1 MNVTSSLVILF
12 SVVESSWALILTPCP
27 GAEGRRVLARA
38 RLSCPVRNESLG
50 DRLAYP
56 SRLIAGRGDCILTL
70 CRVFCSCIL
79 AAFFPVF

>member
-12 SVVESSWALILTPCP
+12 SVVESSWALILTLCP

-38 RLSCPVRNESLG
+38 RLSCPVGNESLG

-70 CRVFCSCIL
+70 PFVFAECF
-79 AAFFPVF
+79 AAVS

>member
-12 SVVESSWALILTPCP
+12 SVVESFWALMLIPCP

-38 RLSCPVRNESLG
+38 RLSCPVRNKSLR

-56 SRLIAGRGDCILTL
+56 FRLIAGHGDCISTL
-70 CRVFCSCIL
+70 PFVFAECF
-79 AAFFPVF
+79 AAVS